1 MIGSFFDVV
10 VVDDENKDI
19 GFCEFKVFIFRMYKK
34 ENLVYGNIL
43 NVLVKFFCYSVELF
57 EIYFVL
63 FYL

>member
-43 NVLVKFFCYSVELF
+43 NVLVKFYSVVLF

>member
-1 MIGSFFDVV
+1 MIGIFFDVV

-43 NVLVKFFCYSVELF
+43 NVLVKFYSVVLF